1 MRHIQKA
8 PAAPKGTNTLSRLII
23 PLACLIA
30 SGCSTI
36 QSKNPADWVG
46 YTDSGEASY
55 YANMHQMKKTA
66 SGELYKH
73 ELKTA
78 AHRTIPFGAKVKVT
92 NVANGKSVV
101 VKVNDRGP
109 FVRGRIIDLSKSA
122 FSSIGNTAAG
132 LLDVEIEV
140 VK

>member
-1 MRHIQKA
+1 M
-8 PAAPKGTNTLSRLII
+8 TTTLLRLII
-23 PLACLIA
+23 GLACLTTV
-30 SGCSTI
+30 GCSTI
-36 QSKNPADWVG
+36 QSKNPADWIG

-55 YANMHQMKKTA
+55 YANKHQMKKTA

-78 AHRTIPFGAKVKVT
+78 AHRTIPFGTRVKVT
-92 NVANGKSVV
+92 NVANGKSII

-122 FSSIGNTAAG
+122 FSSIGNTSAG

-140 VK
+140 VR